1 MNRSKKALFWGPY
14 MDLAKVLANLHEELD
29 SLNMAIATLERLQ
42 QGGRRRGR
50 PPKPVQEQTNRATEL
65 TGKQPAKT
73 ERRHP

>member
-1 MNRSKKALFWGPY
+1 

-50 PPKPVQEQTNRATEL
+50 PPKLAQEGQASRAIEL

-73 ERRHP
+73 EHRRP